1 MDVAGVI
8 LAFCAGLLLLYIIGM
23 LLVTPLKL
31 LLKLIISSAI
41 GFVALLALNLIGG
54 ALFHFTLALNPLN
67 AVIVGVLGVPGLV
80 LLIVLK
86 LFL

>member
-41 GFVALLALNLIGG
+41 GFVALLAL
-54 ALFHFTLALNPLN
+54 
-67 AVIVGVLGVPGLV
+67 
-80 LLIVLK
+80 K
-86 LFL
+86 LDRRGRCSISRWPSTRSTP

>member
-8 LAFCAGLLLLYIIGM
+8 LAFCAGLLLLYLLGM
-23 LLVTPLKL
+23 LLVAPLKL
-31 LLKLIISSAI
+31 LLRLIVSSAI
-41 GFVALLALNLIGG
+41 GFAALIVLNVVGG
-54 ALFHFTLALNPLN
+54 ALFHFTLALNALN
-67 AVIVGVLGVPGLV
+67 AVIVGVFGVPGLA

>member
-8 LAFCAGLLLLYIIGM
+8 LAFCAGLLLLYILGM
-23 LLVTPLKL
+23 VLAAPLKL
-31 LLKLIISSAI
+31 LFKLLLNSAI
-41 GFVALLALNLIGG
+41 GFVVLVVLNLVGG

-67 AVIVGVLGVPGLV
+67 AVIVGVFGVPGLV
-80 LLIVLK
+80 LLIILK